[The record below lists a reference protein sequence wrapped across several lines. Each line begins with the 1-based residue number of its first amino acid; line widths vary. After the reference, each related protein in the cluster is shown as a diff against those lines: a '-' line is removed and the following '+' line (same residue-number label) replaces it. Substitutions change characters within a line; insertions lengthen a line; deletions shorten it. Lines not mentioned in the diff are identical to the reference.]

1 MEHGSP
7 GGDKI
12 ATIGGQQIAVG
23 GDVILSVDDL
33 PVGSERN
40 VEKIRNRLA
49 AEPSGTPFK
58 MKVLRAGKIV
68 VLVGK
73 TQ

>member
-1 MEHGSP
+1 
-7 GGDKI
+7 
-12 ATIGGQQIAVG
+12 
-23 GDVILSVDDL
+23 
-33 PVGSERN
+33 
-40 VEKIRNRLA
+40 VEKIRQRLS
-49 AEPSGTPFK
+49 AEPTGTPFK

>member
-1 MEHGSP
+1 
-7 GGDKI
+7 
-12 ATIGGQQIAVG
+12 
-23 GDVILSVDDL
+23 
-33 PVGSERN
+33 

-49 AEPSGTPFK
+49 AEPSGTSFK

-73 TQ
+73 TP